1 MRTEQ
6 GFTITELLVVMVIT
20 AIIGTIMVA
29 IFTNTLRGSNKS
41 QILANIKQNGQAVL
55 ENMDKTIR
63 EADNVVCTGS
73 IGDYDTLVVVNDGN
87 YTRYRIIASGTDNG
101 SVQQAFLIQPPPPA
115 SKSDITEF
123 LQGIC
128 TDEMII
134 DAISVQDLI
143 DNNTQTGVSIGR
155 VSGSEFFTWDHV
167 PGSKDSVTIKFQLG
181 PPVGVPDIIRG
192 QIDPVVFQTTVQLR

>member
-1 MRTEQ
+1 MKIER
-6 GFTITELLVVMVIT
+6 GFTIAELLVVIAIT

-63 EADNVVCTGS
+63 EADNVVCS
-73 IGDYDTLVVVNDGN
+73 DRSVSDYDTLVVVKEGN
-87 YTRYRIIASGTDNG
+87 YTRYRIRVDNG
-101 SVQQAFLIQPPPPA
+101 SIQQAFLIQPPPPA
-115 SKSDITEF
+115 SKSDITAF
-123 LQGIC
+123 LEGIC
-128 TDEMII
+128 TDPMGV

-155 VSGSEFFTWDHV
+155 VSGSKFFTWDPV

-181 PPVGVPDIIRG
+181 PPIGVPDIIRG

>member
-1 MRTEQ
+1 MKIEH
-6 GFTITELLVVMVIT
+6 GFTIAELLVVIAIT

-55 ENMDKTIR
+55 ENMDKTVR
-63 EADNVVCTGS
+63 EADNVVCTDRS
-73 IGDYDTLVVVNDGN
+73 VEDYDTLVVVNDGN
-87 YTRYRIIASGTDNG
+87 YTRYRIRIDNG

-123 LQGIC
+123 LRGIC
-128 TDEMII
+128 TDAMGI

-155 VSGSEFFTWDHV
+155 VSGSKFFTRDSV
-167 PGSKDSVTIKFQLG
+167 PGLKDSVTIKFQLG
-181 PPVGVPDIIRG
+181 PPIGAPDIIRG
-192 QIDPVVFQTTVQLR
+192 QIDPVVFRTTVQLR